1 MALYLD
7 SAFIDEAQ
15 FVHQLGWVSGI
26 TTNPALLAQ
35 SELSPEATL
44 RELASCTHGEVFYQL
59 TAPDLEGMQ
68 KEAHQIFEIIGK
80 GTVLK
85 IPATEVGFKAV
96 ASLSP
101 EIPCAVTAVYSPA
114 QAVVTAEAG
123 GKYAICYVNRAT
135 QLLGDGL
142 ALVRGMAK
150 VLSGSET
157 EILAASIKTPDEAI
171 ATLLAGAQH
180 LTLPFKVLRELS
192 EHELSQKSI
201 AEFARIGNGIQYQ

>member
-7 SAFIDEAQ
+7 SALINEAQ
-15 FVHQLGWVSGI
+15 FVRQLGWVSGI

-44 RELASCTHGEVFYQL
+44 RELASSTNGEVFYQL
-59 TAPDLEGMQ
+59 TATDLEGMQ
-68 KEAHQIFEIIGK
+68 REAHQVFKIIGE

-85 IPATEVGFKAV
+85 IPATEVGFQAI

-114 QAVVTAEAG
+114 QAVVAAEAG
-123 GKYAICYVNRAT
+123 SRYAICYVNRAT

-150 VLSGSET
+150 VLSGGGT

-180 LTLPFKVLRELS
+180 LTLPLKVLREFS
-192 EHELSQKSI
+192 EHELSQNTI
-201 AEFARIGNGIQYQ
+201 AEFARIGEGIQY

>member
-7 SAFIDEAQ
+7 SAHINEAL
-15 FVHQLGWVSGI
+15 FVSQLGWVRGI

-44 RELASCTHGEVFYQL
+44 RELASSVDGEVFYQL

-68 KEAHQIFEIIGK
+68 KEAYKVFELIGK

-85 IPATEVGFKAV
+85 IPATEVGFQAV
-96 ASLSP
+96 ASLSA
-101 EIPCAVTAVYSPA
+101 EIPCAVTAIYSPA
-114 QAVVTAEAG
+114 QAVVAAEAG

-150 VLSGSET
+150 VLSGGGT
-157 EILAASIKTPDEAI
+157 EILAASIKTPDEAL

-180 LTLPFKVLRELS
+180 LTLPLKVLRELS
-192 EHELSQKSI
+192 EHELSQKTI
-201 AEFARIGNGIQYQ
+201 AEFARIGDGVQY